1 MTSYDRIREE
11 GRFMRAESH
20 RGVAELYDGTHSH
33 IDPIHARFL
42 DNGTVKC
49 VVLSDNPGAN
59 MLYLQGHMVEELYKE
74 WKLKLGNFGPSDS
87 FLEKEDATLH
97 DVKLTTKQLG
107 ILHKLLNCG
116 WVVGEELNL
125 EDR

>member
-1 MTSYDRIREE
+1 MTSYDKLRKE
-11 GRFMRAESH
+11 GRFTKAGSH
-20 RGVAELYDGTHSH
+20 RGVAELYEGTHSH

-49 VVLSDNPGAN
+49 VVLSDKLGAN
-59 MLYLQGHMVEELYKE
+59 MLYLQGYMVEELYKE
-74 WKLKLGNFGPSDS
+74 WKLKLGTFGPSDS

-116 WVVGEELNL
+116 WVVE
-125 EDR
+125 RS